1 MWSSTPA
8 ANHLEGERGGQ
19 PRVSQCLEQGTLVG
33 RLTGF
38 FLFPRMPVC
47 YAGIVKSSKAE
58 RVTGHNIH
66 VLVPLLSP
74 ARPVLQITGA

>member
-1 MWSSTPA
+1 M
-8 ANHLEGERGGQ
+8 
-19 PRVSQCLEQGTLVG
+19 LVG

-38 FLFPRMPVC
+38 FSFPRMPVC

-74 ARPVLQITGA
+74 ASPVPQITGA